1 MLPHRPSAICQS
13 SASQPVLAAV
23 LFVMVAFFFTFG
35 TCYLVSAVT
44 AWGFSGRLTRKLT
57 ASRPAVNARFQA

>member
-1 MLPHRPSAICQS
+1 
-13 SASQPVLAAV
+13 VLAAV